1 MGEAVLHTYLDEVG
15 GYYQKGITT
24 EHTYRGTS
32 RNLLEKLE
40 AGVLAINEP
49 KRIQCGA
56 PDYVV
61 ERNNLTIHIEA
72 KDVDISLD
80 TLEEGEQLKRYR
92 RADSHGLS

>member
-40 AGVLAINEP
+40 AGVLAKNGT
-49 KRIQCGA
+49 KTHSVWR
-56 PDYVV
+56 
-61 ERNNLTIHIEA
+61 
-72 KDVDISLD
+72 S
-80 TLEEGEQLKRYR
+80 
-92 RADSHGLS
+92 